1 MKGLLQ
7 RGSLAL
13 LAAVVALSAWVGVSE
28 QGNTALRTA
37 LFVPEIVSRIP
48 VKLQPFLAKEPLYKP
63 GVFQAE
69 DGRQI
74 EMDLYIPDDDGMHP
88 AVVLFFGVIP
98 AGRDDPR
105 IVGLANGLARSGIVV
120 LIPWSEVM
128 LTSRRMEPE
137 AVEIVVSAYLFL
149 EDMEGVDKE
158 QIGLAGFCVGA
169 SFAALAAQDERISD
183 RVAYANL
190 FGAYYDARDLMVS
203 VASQSREYNGSIQPW
218 QPRDDTQEVFTRHL
232 IEALPN
238 AEEQEVLRR
247 VFLEGET
254 APADLPDSL
263 SEYGQA
269 AYRLLSGVDRN
280 EAEELLRQLP
290 VSFLEELESIS
301 PSTRIDR
308 LKAPVLLMHDREDTA
323 IPAVESKRMAE
334 SLAEGRVYY
343 TEFSIFQHVD
353 PTRQVPFPELIRE
366 MWKLYL
372 HMYNVM
378 RVAA

>member
-1 MKGLLQ
+1 MRKAVQ

-13 LAAVVALSAWVGVSE
+13 LAAVVAVSAWVGVSE
-28 QGNTALRTA
+28 QGNTAVRTA
-37 LFVPEIVSRIP
+37 LFVPEIVGRIP
-48 VKLQPFLAKEPLYKP
+48 VKLQPYLAKEPLYQR

-69 DGRQI
+69 DGRLI
-74 EMDLYIPDDDGMHP
+74 EMDLYTPDDDKTHP
-88 AVVLFFGVIP
+88 AVALFFGVIP
-98 AGRDDPR
+98 ASRDDPR
-105 IVGLANGLARSGIVV
+105 IVGLAKGLARSGIVV

-128 LTSRRMEPE
+128 LSERRMEPE
-137 AVEIVVSAYLFL
+137 AVEIVASAYLFL
-149 EDMEGVDKE
+149 EEMEGVDKE
-158 QIGLAGFCVGA
+158 RIGLAGFCVGA
-169 SFAALAAQDERISD
+169 SFAALAAQDERIRD

-190 FGAYYDARDLMVS
+190 FGAFYDVRDVMVS
-203 VASQSREYNGSIQPW
+203 VTSRTREYEGAIEPW

-232 IEALPN
+232 IEALPD
-238 AEEQEVLRR
+238 AREQEVLRR
-247 VFLEGET
+247 VFLDGET
-254 APADLPDSL
+254 APANLPDSL
-263 SEYGQA
+263 SEYGRV
-269 AYRLLSGVDRN
+269 AYRLLSGVDRD

-290 VSFLEELESIS
+290 ESFMEELAAIS

-334 SLAEGRVYY
+334 SLAGGDVYY

-353 PTRQVPFPELIRE
+353 PTRPVPFPELIRE
-366 MWKLYL
+366 MGKLYL

>member
-1 MKGLLQ
+1 M
-7 RGSLAL
+7 L

-48 VKLQPFLAKEPLYKP
+48 VKLQPYLAKEPLYQRS
-63 GVFQAE
+63 VFQAE
-69 DGRQI
+69 DGRLI
-74 EMDLYIPDDDGMHP
+74 EMDLYTPDNDATHP

-98 AGRDDPR
+98 ASRDDPR
-105 IVGLANGLARSGIVV
+105 IVNLANGLARSGMVV

-128 LTSRRMEPE
+128 LTERRMEPE
-137 AVEIVVSAYLFL
+137 AVEIVASAYLFL
-149 EDMEGVDKE
+149 EDMEGVDNE

-203 VASQSREYNGSIQPW
+203 VASRSREYDGSIRPW

-232 IEALPN
+232 IEALPDV
-238 AEEQEVLRR
+238 EEQEVLSR
-247 VFLEGET
+247 VFMDGE
-254 APADLPDSL
+254 PDPGDLPDSL
-263 SEYGQA
+263 SEYGQV
-269 AYRLLSGVDRN
+269 AYRLLSGVDRD
-280 EAEELLRQLP
+280 EAEELLQQLP
-290 VSFLEELESIS
+290 ESFLEELKSIS
-301 PSTRIDR
+301 PNTRIDR
-308 LKAPVLLMHDREDTA
+308 LEAPVLLMHDREDTA

-334 SLAEGRVYY
+334 SLAEGDVYY

-353 PTRQVPFPELIRE
+353 PTRQVPFPELVRE

-378 RVAA
+378 RLAA

>member
-1 MKGLLQ
+1 MKGVVQ
-7 RGSLAL
+7 RGSLVL

-37 LFVPEIVSRIP
+37 LFVPEIVGRIP
-48 VKLQPFLAKEPLYKP
+48 VKLQPYLVKEPLYQR

-69 DGRQI
+69 DGRLI
-74 EMDLYIPDDDGMHP
+74 EMDLYTPDNDATHP

-98 AGRDDPR
+98 ASRDDPR
-105 IVGLANGLARSGIVV
+105 IVNLANGLARSGMVV

-128 LTSRRMEPE
+128 LTERRMEPE
-137 AVEIVVSAYLFL
+137 AVEIVASAYLFL
-149 EDMEGVDKE
+149 EDMEGVDNE

-203 VASQSREYNGSIQPW
+203 VASRSREYDGSIRPW

-232 IEALPN
+232 IEALPDV
-238 AEEQEVLRR
+238 EEQEVLSR
-247 VFLEGET
+247 VFMDGE
-254 APADLPDSL
+254 PDPGDLPDSL
-263 SEYGQA
+263 SDYGQV
-269 AYRLLSGVDRN
+269 AYRLLSGVDKD
-280 EAEELLRQLP
+280 EAEELLQQLP
-290 VSFLEELESIS
+290 ESFLEELKSIS
-301 PSTRIDR
+301 PSSRIDR
-308 LKAPVLLMHDREDTA
+308 LEAPVLLMHDREDTA

-334 SLAEGRVYY
+334 SLAEGDVYY

-353 PTRQVPFPELIRE
+353 PTRQVPFPELVRE

-378 RVAA
+378 RLAA

>member
-1 MKGLLQ
+1 MKRVVQ

-48 VKLQPFLAKEPLYKP
+48 VKIQPYLAKEPLYQRS
-63 GVFQAE
+63 VFQAE
-69 DGRQI
+69 DGRLI
-74 EMDLYIPDDDGMHP
+74 EMDLYTPDNDATHP

-98 AGRDDPR
+98 ASRDDPR
-105 IVGLANGLARSGIVV
+105 IVNLANGLARSGMVV

-128 LTSRRMEPE
+128 LTERRMEPE
-137 AVEIVVSAYLFL
+137 AVEIVASAYLFL
-149 EDMEGVDKE
+149 EDMEGVDNE

-203 VASQSREYNGSIQPW
+203 VASRSREYDGSIRPW

-232 IEALPN
+232 IEALPDV
-238 AEEQEVLRR
+238 EEQEVLSR
-247 VFLEGET
+247 VFMDGE
-254 APADLPDSL
+254 PDPGDLPDSL
-263 SEYGQA
+263 SDYGQV
-269 AYRLLSGVDRN
+269 AYRLLSGVDKD
-280 EAEELLRQLP
+280 EAEELLQQLP
-290 VSFLEELESIS
+290 ESFLEELKSIS
-301 PSTRIDR
+301 PSSRIDR
-308 LKAPVLLMHDREDTA
+308 LEAPVLLMHDREDTA

-334 SLAEGRVYY
+334 SLAEGDVYY

-353 PTRQVPFPELIRE
+353 PTRQVPFPELVRE

-378 RVAA
+378 RLAA

>member
-1 MKGLLQ
+1 MKGVIQ

-37 LFVPEIVSRIP
+37 LSLPEIVSRIP

-63 GVFQAE
+63 GLFQAQ

-74 EMDLYIPDDDGMHP
+74 EMDLYIPDDDGVHP

-128 LTSRRMEPE
+128 LKSRRMEPE

-169 SFAALAAQDERISD
+169 SFAALAAQDERIRD

-203 VASQSREYNGSIQPW
+203 VASRSREYNDSIAPW

-232 IEALPN
+232 IEALPD
-238 AEEQEVLRR
+238 AEEQEVLSR
-247 VFLEGET
+247 VFLQGET
-254 APADLPDSL
+254 APEDLPDSF
-263 SEYGQA
+263 SKYGQV
-269 AYRLLSGVDRN
+269 AYRLLVGVDKD

-290 VSFLEELESIS
+290 GSFLEELESIS

-334 SLAEGRVYY
+334 SLEEGSVYY

-353 PTRQVPFPELIRE
+353 PTRQVPFPELMRE

-378 RVAA
+378 RLAA

>member
-1 MKGLLQ
+1 MKGAIQ

-63 GVFQAE
+63 GLFQAQ

-74 EMDLYIPDDDGMHP
+74 EMDLYIPDDDGVHP

-128 LTSRRMEPE
+128 LKSRRMEPE

-169 SFAALAAQDERISD
+169 SFAALAAQDERIRD

-203 VASQSREYNGSIQPW
+203 VASRSREYNDSIAPW

-232 IEALPN
+232 IEALPD
-238 AEEQEVLRR
+238 AEEQEVLSR
-247 VFLEGET
+247 VFLQGET
-254 APADLPDSL
+254 APEDLPDSF
-263 SEYGQA
+263 SKYGQV
-269 AYRLLSGVDRN
+269 AYRLLVGVDKD

-290 VSFLEELESIS
+290 GSFLEELESIS

-334 SLAEGRVYY
+334 SLEEGSVYY

-353 PTRQVPFPELIRE
+353 PTRQVPFPELMRE

-378 RVAA
+378 RLAA

>member
-1 MKGLLQ
+1 MLM
-7 RGSLAL
+7 
-13 LAAVVALSAWVGVSE
+13 AAVVALSAWVGVSE

-48 VKLQPFLAKEPLYKP
+48 VKLQPLLAKEPLYKP

-247 VFLEGET
+247 VFLAGET
-254 APADLPDSL
+254 APADLQGSL

-269 AYRLLSGVDRN
+269 AYRLLSGVDRD

-366 MWKLYL
+366 MGKLYL

>member
-1 MKGLLQ
+1 M
-7 RGSLAL
+7 L

-28 QGNTALRTA
+28 QGNTAVRTA
-37 LFVPEIVSRIP
+37 LFVPEIVGRIP
-48 VKLQPFLAKEPLYKP
+48 VKLQPYLVKEPLYQRS
-63 GVFQAE
+63 VFQAE
-69 DGRQI
+69 DGRLI
-74 EMDLYIPDDDGMHP
+74 EMDLYTPAEDGIHP

-98 AGRDDPR
+98 ASRDDPR
-105 IVGLANGLARSGIVV
+105 IVGLANGLARSGMVV

-128 LTSRRMEPE
+128 LTERRMEPE
-137 AVEIVVSAYLFL
+137 AVEIVASAYLFL

-203 VASQSREYNGSIQPW
+203 VASRSREYDGSIRPW

-232 IEALPN
+232 IEALPD
-238 AEEQEVLRR
+238 AEEQEALSR
-247 VFLEGET
+247 VFLGGESE
-254 APADLPDSL
+254 PADLSDSL
-263 SEYGQA
+263 SEYGQV
-269 AYRLLSGVDRN
+269 AYRLLKGVDRD
-280 EAEELLRQLP
+280 EAEELMRQLP
-290 VSFLEELESIS
+290 ESFLDELDSIS

-308 LKAPVLLMHDREDTA
+308 LETHVLLMHDREDTA

-334 SLAEGRVYY
+334 SLAEGSVYY

-353 PTRQVPFPELIRE
+353 PTRPVPFPELIRE
-366 MWKLYL
+366 MGKLYL